1 MRGATL
7 ETDNSITVY
16 ESLEQGSSEW
26 LEARR
31 GIVTA
36 SEVHKLLTSNGRVA
50 TNQTARDYIADL
62 AAERITGHVED
73 AYVSHEMRLGTLNEP
88 YARDGYAEH
97 HNVTVDEVGFMVK
110 QFDGFKLGYSPDGLV
125 NDDGLIEIKS
135 RKPRIQINT
144 ILRDGVPKN
153 NLPQIQAGLLVTG
166 RAWCDYVSYSGGLP
180 LWTQRVYPDR
190 RWQDN
195 IIEAVKN
202 AETEIQKLVNLFH
215 AYTKHL
221 PVMERIDHYGDDL
234 EFTFGQ

>member
-1 MRGATL
+1 MTL
-7 ETDNSITVY
+7 TVY
-16 ESLEQGSSEW
+16 ENLEQGTDEW

-31 GIVTA
+31 GIITA

-73 AYVSHEMRLGTLNEP
+73 AYVSHEMRLGSLNEP
-88 YARDGYAEH
+88 FARDGYAEYKG
-97 HNVTVDEVGFMVK
+97 VQVDEVGFMVREY
-110 QFDGFKLGYSPDGLV
+110 DGYKLGFSPDGLV
-125 NDDGLIEIKS
+125 SDEGLIEIKS

-144 ILRDGVPKN
+144 ILRDGVPN
-153 NLPQIQAGLLVTG
+153 GNMAQIQMGLLVSG
-166 RAWCDYVSYSGGLP
+166 RKWCDYVSYSGGLP

-221 PVMERIDHYGDDL
+221 PVMERIDHFGDEL